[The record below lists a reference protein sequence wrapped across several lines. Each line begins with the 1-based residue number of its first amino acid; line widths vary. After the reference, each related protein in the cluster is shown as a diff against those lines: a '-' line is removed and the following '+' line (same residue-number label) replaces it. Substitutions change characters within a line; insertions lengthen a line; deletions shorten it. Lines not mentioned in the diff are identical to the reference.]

1 MNNKQTHYAFAAA
14 SFFVAFIVYLMTM
27 QPTVPFWDCG
37 EFAAAA
43 WAMQVPHPPGAPLWT
58 LVGRFAMMLPTFDD
72 PVARY
77 NLFSVLSSAGT
88 IMILYL
94 TVVRLAKLWRGE
106 PKSSA
111 DMLTT
116 YGGAFIGALAFTFT
130 DSFWF
135 NALESE
141 VYAFGSLFIALVP
154 WIMLVW
160 YDHAEE
166 EHNEKYMLL
175 AAYVIGLSMG
185 VHQLA
190 LLTIFPVFILIYFR
204 KKQEDNDIGKMFMHA
219 AAALALSGVF
229 FYISSKVALSI
240 GTSSSWTK
248 SSIETL
254 TMIMF
259 LSGVGAIF
267 YLLRK
272 SGWSFFN
279 VVLSSVV
286 GFFIAYKVV
295 LSKLV
300 EWMATTPIIS
310 IVVIVG
316 CIAGIV
322 YSQREKKALLNMSL
336 WGAMLLFL
344 GYTTYTMIIVRANQD
359 PPMNQNAPKTFA
371 QMTKYINR
379 DQYGSR
385 DFMPRRYPDELG
397 KQTGPTWNTEKYPSD
412 GAFFWKYQTD
422 HMYNRYLYWNFIGRA
437 GEEQDSGT
445 DWSKTWG
452 IPFLLGAFGLYWH
465 FKRDKKRALAF
476 LGMFILLGWMTA
488 WYQNQ
493 QDPQPRERDYFYVGA
508 FYVYALWIGIG
519 ATGVM
524 ELLRAK
530 KKKEGEESEENQVP
544 TGEGNTGML
553 AGVFA
558 LALLAVPINMC
569 VGLAGMA
576 TGKSF
581 EESSK
586 WAMYSREANYI
597 PFDYAYNILQTCEKD
612 AILFTFGDN
621 DTFPLWC
628 LQDVYGIRR
637 DIRIVQLSLSNI
649 GWYINQLKNNEP
661 WGAKKVLLPGFTT
674 ESLLV
679 VETDPLAP
687 RIKQEGAQP
696 VGMNLPAE
704 TVRWITGDNTRSNA
718 TFAWSFTGTY
728 KEGDQNLFTV
738 ADQLSLD
745 IIKANINTRPIYYSV
760 TVPDNY
766 RIGLDR
772 NLIYEGMAMRVTPDV
787 QPEDRTQYGGGVNA
801 ARMSEFLMTNITTP
815 SSDAKRGMMLRTYND
830 PNARFS
836 YLDKQYAINYFL
848 GYMRYASSMLDK
860 NMPAEA
866 SNALEVLD
874 KRLPPEIVRSEFYPA
889 DVIADLYQRSGNEKM
904 TQKYA
909 SIALGLI
916 GDDKQESDPNR
927 EMQRKFRLANLYV
940 LSGKYDEGAK
950 IFEELKKAT
959 NENGPGPM
967 TFRLLEISARKF
979 EAAGNKQAALAKYD
993 EMLMMV
999 GVPEDQMPADFK
1011 PMLERRRKLREALGV
1026 VQ

>member
-14 SFFVAFIVYLMTM
+14 SFFIAFIVYLMTM

-37 EFAAAA
+37 EFAGAA
-43 WAMQVPHPPGAPLWT
+43 WALQVPHPPGSPLWT

-106 PKSSA
+106 PKSGA

-116 YGGAFIGALAFTFT
+116 YGGALIGALAFTFT

-190 LLTIFPVFILIYFR
+190 LLTIFPSFMLIYYR
-204 KKQEDNDIGKMFMHA
+204 RRND
-219 AAALALSGVF
+219 VT
-229 FYISSKVALSI
+229 V
-240 GTSSSWTK
+240 SSWLMMAA
-248 SSIETL
+248 SAVVA
-254 TMIMF
+254 F
-259 LSGVGAIF
+259 L
-267 YLLRK
+267 
-272 SGWSFFN
+272 
-279 VVLSSVV
+279 
-286 GFFIAYKVV
+286 IAYKVV

-300 EWMATTPIIS
+300 EWWATMPILS
-310 IVVIVG
+310 VG
-316 CIAGIV
+316 VIAGCVAGIW
-322 YSQREKKALLNMSL
+322 YSHKQKKAILNLSL
-336 WGAMLLFL
+336 WASMLLFL
-344 GYTTYTMIIVRANQD
+344 GYTTYTFLIIRANQE

-385 DFMPRRYPDELG
+385 DFTPRRYPDELG
-397 KQTGPTWNTEKYPSD
+397 RQTGPTWNTEKYPSD

-422 HMYNRYLYWNFIGRA
+422 HMFNRYLYWNFIGRA
-437 GEEQDSGT
+437 GEEQDTGT

-465 FKRDKKRALAF
+465 FRRDKKRALAF

-493 QDPQPRERDYFYVGA
+493 QEPQPRERDYFYVGA
-508 FYVYALWIGIG
+508 FYVYALWVGIG
-519 ATGVM
+519 AIGLM
-524 ELLRAK
+524 ELARAK
-530 KKKEGEESEENQVP
+530 KKKEGEENEADLVP

-581 EESSK
+581 DESSK
-586 WAMYSREANYI
+586 WAMYSREGNYI

-612 AILFTFGDN
+612 AILFTYGDN

-649 GWYINQLKNNEP
+649 GWYINQIKNNEP
-661 WGAKKVLLPGFTT
+661 WGAKKVTLPSFST

-679 VETDPLAP
+679 SETDPLAP
-687 RIKQEGAQP
+687 RIKQQVAET
-696 VGMNLPAE
+696 VGMSLPAE
-704 TVRWITGDNTRSNA
+704 TVRWITGDNTRGDAVLS
-718 TFAWSFTGTY
+718 WKYTGTY
-728 KEGDQNLFTV
+728 NQEGQYLFTI

-801 ARMSEFLMTNITTP
+801 TRMSEFLMTDITTP
-815 SSDAKRGMMLRTYND
+815 SSDAKRGMILRTYND

-848 GYMRYASSMLDK
+848 GYMRYASSMLEK
-860 NMPAEA
+860 NMPSEA
-866 SNALEVLD
+866 SKALETLD
-874 KRLPPEIVRSEFYPA
+874 KRLPPEIVRSEYYPA
-889 DVIADLYQRSGNEKM
+889 DVIADLYERIGNPKM

-909 SIALGLI
+909 AIALGYLNN
-916 GDDKQESDPNR
+916 GKQETDPNR

-950 IFEELKKAT
+950 IFEELKIAT

-993 EMLMMV
+993 EMVLMV
-999 GVPEDQMPADFK
+999 GVPEEQMPDDFQ

-1026 VQ
+1026 IQ

>member
-1 MNNKQTHYAFAAA
+1 MNNKQIHYAFAAA

-37 EFAAAA
+37 EFAGAA

-58 LVGRFAMMLPTFDD
+58 LVGRFAMMLPTFSDL
-72 PVARY
+72 VARY

-106 PKSSA
+106 PKSGA

-135 NALESE
+135 NALECE

-190 LLTIFPVFILIYFR
+190 LLTIFPSFMLIYYR
-204 KKQEDNDIGKMFMHA
+204 RRND
-219 AAALALSGVF
+219 VT
-229 FYISSKVALSI
+229 ISSWLVMAASAVVA
-240 GTSSSWTK
+240 
-248 SSIETL
+248 
-254 TMIMF
+254 F
-259 LSGVGAIF
+259 L
-267 YLLRK
+267 
-272 SGWSFFN
+272 
-279 VVLSSVV
+279 
-286 GFFIAYKVV
+286 IAYKVV

-300 EWMATTPIIS
+300 EWWATMPILS
-310 IVVIVG
+310 VG
-316 CIAGIV
+316 VIAGCVAGIW
-322 YSQREKKALLNMSL
+322 YSHKQKKAILNLSL
-336 WGAMLLFL
+336 WASMLLFL
-344 GYTTYTMIIVRANQD
+344 GYTTYTFLIIRANQE

-397 KQTGPTWNTEKYPSD
+397 RQTGPTWNTEKYPSD

-422 HMYNRYLYWNFIGRA
+422 HMFNRYLYWNFIGRA
-437 GEEQDSGT
+437 GEEQDTGT

-465 FKRDKKRALAF
+465 FKRDNKRALAF

-508 FYVYALWIGIG
+508 FYVYALWVGIG
-519 ATGVM
+519 AIGLM
-524 ELLRAK
+524 ELARAK
-530 KKKEGEESEENQVP
+530 KKKEGEENEADVIP

-553 AGVFA
+553 AGIFA
-558 LALLAVPINMC
+558 LALLAVPVNMC

-581 EESSK
+581 DESSK
-586 WAMYSREANYI
+586 WAMYSREGNYI
-597 PFDYAYNILQTCEKD
+597 PYDYAYNILQTCEKD

-661 WGAKKVLLPGFTT
+661 WGAKKIVLPGFSTQ
-674 ESLLV
+674 SLLV
-679 VETDPLAP
+679 AETDPLAP
-687 RIKQEGAQP
+687 RIKQEVAQP

-704 TVRWITGDNTRSNA
+704 TVRWITGDNTRGDAVLS
-718 TFAWSFTGTY
+718 WKYTGTY
-728 KEGDQNLFTV
+728 NQEGQYLFTI

-801 ARMSEFLMTNITTP
+801 ARMSEFLMTNVTTP
-815 SSDAKRGMMLRTYND
+815 SSEPKRGMMLRTYND

-848 GYMRYASSMLDK
+848 GYMRYASAMLET
-860 NMPAEA
+860 NMTAEA
-866 SNALEVLD
+866 SKALETLD

-889 DVIADLYQRSGNEKM
+889 DVIADLYERIGNPKM

-909 SIALGLI
+909 AIALGYLNN
-916 GDDKQESDPNR
+916 DKQESDPNR
-927 EMQRKFRLANLYV
+927 ELQRKFRLANLYV

-993 EMLMMV
+993 EMIQMV
-999 GVPEDQMPADFK
+999 GVPEEQLPADFK
-1011 PMLERRRKLREALGV
+1011 PMLAKRNKLRQELGI
-1026 VQ
+1026 Q

>member
-1 MNNKQTHYAFAAA
+1 MNNKQIHYAFAGA
-14 SFFVAFIVYLMTM
+14 SFLIAFIVYLMTM

-106 PKSSA
+106 PKSTA
-111 DMLTT
+111 DILTT

-190 LLTIFPVFILIYFR
+190 LLTIFPSFMLIYYR
-204 KKQEDNDIGKMFMHA
+204 RRNVVTVSSWLVMA
-219 AAALALSGVF
+219 AAAV
-229 FYISSKVALSI
+229 VA
-240 GTSSSWTK
+240 
-248 SSIETL
+248 
-254 TMIMF
+254 F
-259 LSGVGAIF
+259 LV
-267 YLLRK
+267 
-272 SGWSFFN
+272 
-279 VVLSSVV
+279 
-286 GFFIAYKVV
+286 AYKVV

-300 EWMATTPIIS
+300 EWWATMPIVS
-310 IVVIVG
+310 VAVIAG
-316 CIAGIV
+316 CIAGIW
-322 YSQREKKALLNMSL
+322 YSHKQKKAILNLSL

-397 KQTGPTWNTEKYPSD
+397 RQTGPTWNTEKYPSD

-488 WYQNQ
+488 CYQNQ

-508 FYVYALWIGIG
+508 FYVYALWVGIG
-519 ATGVM
+519 AIGLM
-524 ELLRAK
+524 ELARAK
-530 KKKEGEESEENQVP
+530 KKKEGEENEADLVP

-597 PFDYAYNILQTCEKD
+597 PYDYAYNILQTCEKD

-661 WGAKKVLLPGFTT
+661 WGAKKVLLPGFST

-679 VETDPLAP
+679 AETDPLAP
-687 RIKQEGAQP
+687 RIKQEVAQP

-704 TVRWITGDNTRSNA
+704 TVRSITGDNTRGDAVLS
-718 TFAWSFTGTY
+718 WKFTGTY
-728 KEGDQNLFTV
+728 NQDGQYLFTV

-772 NLIYEGMAMRVTPDV
+772 NIIYEGMAMRVTPDV
-787 QPEDRTQYGGGVNA
+787 QPEDKTQYGGGVNA
-801 ARMSEFLMTNITTP
+801 ARMGEFLMTTVTTP

-848 GYMRYASSMLDK
+848 GYMRYASSMLEK

-866 SNALEVLD
+866 SKALETLD
-874 KRLPPEIVRSEFYPA
+874 KRLPPEIVRSEYYPA
-889 DVIADLYQRSGNEKM
+889 DVIADLYERIGNPKM

-909 SIALGLI
+909 GIALGLI

-927 EMQRKFRLANLYV
+927 ELQRKFRLGNLYV

-967 TFRLLEISARKF
+967 TFRLLEVEARKF
-979 EAAGNKQAALAKYD
+979 EAAGNKLAALAKYD
-993 EMLMMV
+993 EMLLMV
-999 GVPEDQMPADFK
+999 GAPDDQLPDDFK
-1011 PMLERRRKLREALGV
+1011 PMLAKRNKLRQELGI
-1026 VQ
+1026 Q

>member
-14 SFFVAFIVYLMTM
+14 SFFIAFIVYLMTM

-37 EFAAAA
+37 EFAGAA
-43 WAMQVPHPPGAPLWT
+43 WALQVPHPPGSPLWT
-58 LVGRFAMMLPTFDD
+58 LVGRFAMMVPSFAD

-106 PKSSA
+106 PKSGA
-111 DMLTT
+111 DILTT

-135 NALESE
+135 NALECE

-190 LLTIFPVFILIYFR
+190 LLTIFPSFMLIYYR
-204 KKQEDNDIGKMFMHA
+204 RRND
-219 AAALALSGVF
+219 VT
-229 FYISSKVALSI
+229 ISSWLMMAASAVVA
-240 GTSSSWTK
+240 
-248 SSIETL
+248 
-254 TMIMF
+254 F
-259 LSGVGAIF
+259 L
-267 YLLRK
+267 
-272 SGWSFFN
+272 
-279 VVLSSVV
+279 
-286 GFFIAYKVV
+286 IAYKVV

-300 EWMATTPIIS
+300 EWWATMPILS
-310 IVVIVG
+310 VAV
-316 CIAGIV
+316 IAGCAAGIW
-322 YSQREKKALLNMSL
+322 YSHKQKKAILNLSL
-336 WGAMLLFL
+336 WASMLLFL
-344 GYTTYTMIIVRANQD
+344 GYTTYTFIIIRANQD

-371 QMTKYINR
+371 QMTRYINR
-379 DQYGSR
+379 EQYGSR

-397 KQTGPTWNTEKYPSD
+397 RQTGPTWNTEKYPSD

-422 HMYNRYLYWNFIGRA
+422 HMFNRYLYWNFIGRA
-437 GEEQDSGT
+437 GEEQDTGT

-452 IPFLLGAFGLYWH
+452 IPFLLGAFGLFWH

-493 QDPQPRERDYFYVGA
+493 QEPQPRERDYFYVGA
-508 FYVYALWIGIG
+508 FYVYALWVGIG
-519 ATGVM
+519 AIGLM
-524 ELLRAK
+524 ELARAK
-530 KKKEGEESEENQVP
+530 KKKEDEENEENEDDIVP

-558 LALLAVPINMC
+558 LALLAVPVNMC

-581 EESSK
+581 DESSK
-586 WAMYSREANYI
+586 WAIYSREANYI

-679 VETDPLAP
+679 AETDPLAP
-687 RIKQEGAQP
+687 RIRQDVPEA

-704 TVRWITGDNTRSNA
+704 TVRWITGDNTRGDAVLS
-718 TFAWSFTGTY
+718 WKYTGTY
-728 KEGDQNLFTV
+728 NQEGQYLFTV

-772 NLIYEGMAMRVTPDV
+772 NLIYEGMAMRITPDV

-801 ARMSEFLMTNITTP
+801 PRMSEFLMTNVTTP
-815 SSDAKRGMMLRTYND
+815 SSDAKRGMILRTYND

-848 GYMRYASSMLDK
+848 GYMRYASAMLER

-866 SNALEVLD
+866 SKALETLD
-874 KRLPPEIVRSEFYPA
+874 KRLPPELVRSTYYPA
-889 DVIADLYQRSGNEKM
+889 DVIADLYERIGNPKM

-909 SIALGLI
+909 AIALGYLNNDI
-916 GDDKQESDPNR
+916 QETDPNR

-993 EMLMMV
+993 EMIQMV
-999 GVPEDQMPADFK
+999 GVPEEQMPADFQ
-1011 PMLERRRKLREALGV
+1011 PMLAKRNKLRQELGV
-1026 VQ
+1026 Q